1 MFDTPDWPSANGATG
16 EVLAPY
22 GLTSL
27 EEARLYLLPDQYD
40 EVLRRARDLAVA
52 RVRGDAMPP
61 RPPVAPVARRTA
73 SLANLGP
80 VTLCLLLALAVVF
93 IMESA
98 RPGGSESRDVLYAF
112 GTTTPDTITSGQLWR
127 LVAATF
133 LHIGLVHLVGNA
145 MALFWL
151 GRMAERLYGPLRFLG
166 LYLLAGLGGSLLTV
180 FAGTHVLSAGASGA
194 IWGIMGALL
203 IGSWRN
209 PDRRGRMDGREI
221 RQSIT
226 GAIILNVIVS
236 LTPGVSLTAHLGGF
250 LVGGTLAWA
259 IPFRGGERR
268 TSAAF
273 ADTLCGAGIVAA
285 ALLVLVPLA

>member
-1 MFDTPDWPSANGATG
+1 MYCDRCGTPVHVGHRFCAACGAPLVLPQIRAGAPPS
-16 EVLAPY
+16 
-22 GLTSL
+22 S
-27 EEARLYLLPDQYD
+27 
-40 EVLRRARDLAVA
+40 
-52 RVRGDAMPP
+52 
-61 RPPVAPVARRTA
+61 
-73 SLANLGP
+73 SLANLEP
-80 VTLCLLLALAVVF
+80 VTLGLLLVLAVVF
-93 IMESA
+93 VMESA

-112 GTTTPDTITSGQLWR
+112 GATTADTITSGQLWR

-133 LHIGLVHLVGNA
+133 LHIGPVHLVGNA

-151 GRMAERLYGPLRFLG
+151 GGMAERLYGPLRFLG

-180 FAGTHVLSAGASGA
+180 FAGTQVLTAGASGA

-209 PDRRGRMDGREI
+209 PQRRGRMDGREI

-236 LTPGVSLTAHLGGF
+236 FMPGVSLTAHLGGF
-250 LVGGTLAWA
+250 VVGGTLAWA
-259 IPFRGGERR
+259 IPFHGGERR

-285 ALLVLVPLA
+285 ALLLLAPLA